1 MGLVILLCVLP
12 FVVFSF
18 IVGLVISFVLDR
30 IVRKSCHSLR
40 LEYAEIILKK
50 SRSLLNVGEFFLTSF
65 LAMAIWYFSWPVFSE
80 RLDRYLIESV
90 PETLSGQD
98 KWNAAL
104 NVYIQTFSVYGFV
117 LGLIPGLAA
126 IICFYAIRKIAL
138 AKVKSVSRS

>member
-30 IVRKSCHSLR
+30 IVRMSCHSLH
-40 LEYAEIILKK
+40 LEYAKIISRK
-50 SRSLLNVGEFFLTSF
+50 SRSLLNVGEFFLASF
-65 LAMAIWYFSWPVFSE
+65 LAMSIWYFSWPVLSE

-126 IICFYAIRKIAL
+126 IICFYAVRKIAL
-138 AKVKSVSRS
+138 AKVKSASR